1 MVIDLTCPPEVP
13 PPPTNYSS
21 SIKSSLSSSTANG
34 GGSVGTKPGF
44 FTKLL
49 IDDKVTRPLERQS
62 RPRKAISNDQHGAKN
77 KAKKTAYINC
87 LNQV

>member
-1 MVIDLTCPPEVP
+1 MP

-62 RPRKAISNDQHGAKN
+62 RPRKAMSNDQHGANKN

-87 LNQV
+87 LTQV